1 MTKYESAKMETKKR
15 IIREFWKLY
24 KIRNIEKITVKNI
37 TDACGI
43 YRTTFYLHFSD
54 VYAIREMIE
63 EDVLKDLKKLR
74 LISPGA
80 TEEDYKRGAEAL
92 YFHFRKNQQYLH
104 ILLDEK
110 RHPEF
115 SRIYK
120 EELIGQMCR
129 TYRVDTANMDR
140 KTELVVRKTMQLL
153 VELFL
158 SWTDSE
164 ILTWDE
170 IIWIT
175 DGYMKKG
182 IIDTLQGGIPMEKEE
197 K

>member
-74 LISPGA
+74 LISPGT